1 MNNVMTYKGYAASM
15 TYDPDDKILVGRVLD
30 IADIIGFHGESVAEF
45 EAAFR
50 ESIDDYIE
58 ICAKLEQ
65 APEKPASGK
74 LMLRI
79 DPSIHAAA
87 VKAAAREGQSM
98 NKWVAKVLSDA
109 ITHR

>member
-65 APEKPASGK
+65 PPEKPASGK

-87 VKAAAREGQSM
+87 AKAAAREGQSM
-98 NKWVAKVLSDA
+98 NKWVAKVLSEA
-109 ITHR
+109 TTHR

>member
-30 IADIIGFHGESVAEF
+30 IADIIGFHGESVAAF
-45 EAAFR
+45 EAAFH
-50 ESIDDYIE
+50 EAIDDYIDA
-58 ICAKLEQ
+58 CMKLEQ
-65 APEKPASGK
+65 APEKPSSGK

-87 VKAAAREGQSM
+87 AKAAARAGQSM

-109 ITHR
+109 TAHR

>member
-30 IADIIGFHGESVAEF
+30 VTDIIGFHGESVAEF
-45 EAAFR
+45 EAAFHA
-50 ESIDDYIE
+50 SIDDYIE
-58 ICAKLEQ
+58 VCAKLKQ
-65 APEKPASGK
+65 SPEKPASGK

-87 VKAAAREGQSM
+87 AKAAAREGQSM

-109 ITHR
+109 TTHR